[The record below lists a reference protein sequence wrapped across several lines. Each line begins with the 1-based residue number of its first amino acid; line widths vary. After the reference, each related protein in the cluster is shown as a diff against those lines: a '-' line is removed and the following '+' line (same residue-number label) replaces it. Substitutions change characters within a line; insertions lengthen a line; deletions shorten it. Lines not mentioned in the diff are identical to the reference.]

1 MNNQGWIKLYRKIKE
16 SPLYKDLN
24 SKQRDILINLLLEV
38 NHKPRKWIFKGEE
51 FEVKAGQ
58 MITSLESIANMCAK
72 DVTIQNVRTCLLKLE
87 KYGFLTNK
95 STNKNRLITI
105 VNWEL
110 YQNEEEKQQTNQ
122 QAVNKQL
129 TTNKNVKNNKNNI
142 YSASSEALWKLYPN
156 KKNKSKAMLKIPKLI
171 SEYGYEQIE
180 QCIKRYIDYVE
191 EERRNGFKSLK
202 YQAGSTFF
210 NGTYIDY
217 LDANYQEKP
226 KEQPLYEKPRGK
238 VIEMKIGEG

>member
-1 MNNQGWIKLYRKIKE
+1 MDNRGWIKLHRKIKE

-72 DVTIQNVRTCLLKLE
+72 DVTVQNVRTCLLKLE

-110 YQNEEEKQQTNQ
+110 YQNEEGNQQTNQ

-156 KKNKSKAMLKIPKLI
+156 KKNKDRAMKNIPKLI
-171 SEYGYEQIE
+171 SKYGYEQIE
-180 QCIKRYIDYVE
+180 QCIKRYLGYVE
-191 EERRNGFKSLK
+191 EERRNGFRSLK

-210 NGTYIDY
+210 SGTYVDY
-217 LDANYQEKP
+217 LDENYKEKP
-226 KEQPLYEKPRGK
+226 KEQQNNSLEEFKGLK
-238 VIEMKIGEG
+238 LV